1 MSEENKAIHRR
12 VWEEFRGQGKM
23 ELADEL
29 LAPDFVDHDP
39 NNPEDYRT
47 PEGAKEE
54 LVGYRTA
61 FPDMSVTVSEQEAE
75 GDKVTTSWTVTGTHD
90 GDLMGIAPTGKKV
103 EINGK
108 TVARI
113 EGDKVAE
120 EWHEWDQADL
130 LRQVGAN
137 PADLQGA

>member
-1 MSEENKAIHRR
+1 MSEENKELHRR
-12 VWEEFRGQGKM
+12 VWEEFRGQGRM

-54 LVGYRTA
+54 LSGYRTA
-61 FPDMSVTVSEQEAE
+61 FPDMSATVTDQEAE
-75 GDKVTTSWTVTGTHD
+75 GDKVTTNWKVTGTHD
-90 GDLMGIAPTGKKV
+90 GDLMGIAPTGKKI
-103 EINGK
+103 ELTGK

-113 EGDKVAE
+113 AEGKVAE
-120 EWHEWDQADL
+120 EWHEWSQEDM
-130 LRQVGAN
+130 LRQVGAS
-137 PADLQGA
+137 PSDLQQG